1 MTSAKGLPSTWS
13 HSENNGSCDH
23 EPSEWPLFLGHIRRL
38 ILKSC
43 YLYRA
48 THLFHCYWGL
58 NSLAGIGV
66 LAGQVIYGFL
76 DGPGSREGGD
86 GQLFA
91 FVNPNV
97 HFTWLY
103 PCWMFS
109 PCPPQSSMPAIMTML
124 ADHAARQLL
133 DFNQKLDINL
143 LDNVVNCLYHGV
155 GPQVSKIF
163 FKKKCKDQIH
173 WSIKQ

>member
-1 MTSAKGLPSTWS
+1 MLPLS
-13 HSENNGSCDH
+13 HH
-23 EPSEWPLFLGHIRRL
+23 PPIPLLLRIKSFSRHWCVGRSGHIRLSGWSWVER
-38 ILKSC
+38 
-43 YLYRA
+43 
-48 THLFHCYWGL
+48 
-58 NSLAGIGV
+58 
-66 LAGQVIYGFL
+66 
-76 DGPGSREGGD
+76 GGD

-163 FKKKCKDQIH
+163 LKKKCKDQIH
-173 WSIKQ
+173 WSIRHLLFYKIFLFFWNSIKNPENKCHCFCKNIKQ